1 MILIFFAQVLHEITL
16 ANGTERR
23 LSFTDASVSS
33 TTFGTCLLNCIMVYV
48 IFSLISQTIYSAL
61 QEDVDPEDATLML
74 A

>member
-1 MILIFFAQVLHEITL
+1 MTLIFFAQVLCEIALT
-16 ANGTERR
+16 NGTERR

-61 QEDVDPEDATLML
+61 QEDVDPENATLML

>member
-1 MILIFFAQVLHEITL
+1 MTLIFFAQVLCKITL
-16 ANGTERR
+16 TNGTERR
-23 LSFTDASVSS
+23 LSFTDVSS